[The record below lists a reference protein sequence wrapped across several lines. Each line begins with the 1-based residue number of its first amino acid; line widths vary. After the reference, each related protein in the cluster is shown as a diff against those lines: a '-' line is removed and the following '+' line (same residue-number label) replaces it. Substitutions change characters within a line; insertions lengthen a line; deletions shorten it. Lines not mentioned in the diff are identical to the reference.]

1 MNPNQDW
8 WNSGGG
14 NAHDW
19 WNNGGA
25 SGGSRTAPSGSVN
38 GSSVP
43 RNTFNAQ
50 NLPLGDSDLAADN
63 YIGDQDVGEYFEKIW
78 QNRTNKAGG
87 SRQIFDKFTQW
98 ASPEKIRA
106 RGGDPNDLQWQLVQE
121 AIRTGKVDP
130 RLRRDT
136 LRRGL
141 GTGLQ
146 ETARHQQH
154 KPKNFFT
161 SYLLDPL
168 VMGGLG
174 LIPGVGPALAVGY
187 GGIKGGVE
195 GGPLGA
201 LTGALGGYGAAGF
214 SNWLKNGFTAGFG
227 ALNNVNAFMPADI
240 AGRAGTSTLQGALPY
255 AGAVNNVGKGAALA
269 GALRGRNT
277 PRPGP
282 RQP

>member
-8 WNSGGG
+8 WNGGG
-14 NAHDW
+14 SGATDW
-19 WNNGGA
+19 WNGGGA
-25 SGGSRTAPSGSVN
+25 GSAMART
-38 GSSVP
+38 P
-43 RNTFNAQ
+43 RNTYNAK
-50 NLPLGDSDLAADN
+50 NLPLGDSNLAADN
-63 YIGDQDVGEYFEKIW
+63 YIGDRDEAEYFEKIW

-87 SRQIFDKFTQW
+87 SKEIFDKFSQW
-98 ASPEKIRA
+98 GSPEKVRE
-106 RGGDPNDLQWQLVQE
+106 RGGDPNDLQWQLVQQ

-130 RLRRDT
+130 RLKRET

-174 LIPGVGPALAVGY
+174 LIPGVGPGLAAAY

-195 GGPLGA
+195 NGLMGA
-201 LTGALGGYGAAGF
+201 LTGAVGGYGAAGV
-214 SNWLKNGFTAGFG
+214 SNWLKNGITSGFG
-227 ALNNVNAFMPADI
+227 ALNNVNAFMPADV
-240 AGRAGTSTLQGALPY
+240 AARAGTGTLQGTLPY
-255 AGAVNNVGKGAALA
+255 AGAVKNVGRGVKLA
-269 GALRGRNT
+269 GVLRGRN
-277 PRPGP
+277 RPQTGP